1 MEFIKKPMASS
12 EKADNKANKTAKAG
26 APAPRK
32 RGRPKGSSNKV
43 KKGKAGRPP
52 KAAKAAMASKA
63 PKAGKAG
70 GRKKGNTG
78 KRYSPEQKAEIVAF
92 VNSRGRGGISE
103 ACKKFKVSYIAL
115 RRWLEGAG
123 VTAGNSKK
131 AGRPAGGDKRA
142 AATLKKA
149 AAEAKALRKQITA
162 LHRLLRTLA

>member
-52 KAAKAAMASKA
+52 KAAKASKA
-63 PKAGKAG
+63 PNAG